1 MKQFNKLY
9 TMRNILI
16 CAFILIHSLCSGD
29 DIIKGEINISGTAL
43 NYSDSS
49 MLILT
54 NVDTHKHIDTAYI
67 INNSFNFTAPKS
79 EPTGYG
85 IFFRMEN
92 QPRDEFLFFWKENV
106 DISINGIKGEMK
118 YANVEGGIVQSQQNS
133 YNKIIKPLSLH
144 FDSINAIINSGDV
157 KDAEKIN
164 SLNLLLDTIID
175 ERVVLGAKYIMENP
189 NAFLSAS
196 LLADFTPLLLKDEI
210 KSLYENLS
218 PKIKESANA
227 IAVSNFL
234 KISKDVKI
242 GDIADDFELPDLNGN
257 NVGLKD
263 FKGKFVLLEFWAA
276 GCGPCRMENKNLL
289 ANYKLYNSKGF
300 EIISISNDKNKK
312 DWANATKKDSIIW
325 ASVLGDTEVAA
336 KYNVKFIPSNFLIDP
351 TGKII
356 AINLQG
362 DQLGEKL
369 KDIFGE

>member
-1 MKQFNKLY
+1 
-9 TMRNILI
+9 
-16 CAFILIHSLCSGD
+16 
-29 DIIKGEINISGTAL
+29 
-43 NYSDSS
+43 
-49 MLILT
+49 
-54 NVDTHKHIDTAYI
+54 
-67 INNSFNFTAPKS
+67 
-79 EPTGYG
+79 
-85 IFFRMEN
+85 
-92 QPRDEFLFFWKENV
+92 
-106 DISINGIKGEMK
+106 
-118 YANVEGGIVQSQQNS
+118 
-133 YNKIIKPLSLH
+133 
-144 FDSINAIINSGDV
+144 
-157 KDAEKIN
+157 
-164 SLNLLLDTIID
+164 
-175 ERVVLGAKYIMENP
+175 MENP

-196 LLADFTPLLLKDEI
+196 LLANFTPLLLKDEI

-356 AINLQG
+356 AINIQG

>member
-106 DISINGIKGEMK
+106 DISIKGIKGEMK
-118 YANVEGGIVQSQQNS
+118 YANVEGGIVQSQQNNL
-133 YNKIIKPLSLH
+133 NKVIKPLSMH
-144 FDSINAIINSGDV
+144 FDSINAISNACDV
-157 KDAEKIN
+157 KDTEKIN
-164 SLNLLLDTIID
+164 SLNLLLDTIVYKRIAL
-175 ERVVLGAKYIMENP
+175 EAKYIMENP

-196 LLADFTPLLLKDEI
+196 RLLSFTSLLPKDEI

-218 PKIKESANA
+218 PKIKESRYAK
-227 IAVSNFL
+227 AVSDFL
-234 KISKDVKI
+234 KLSKDLEI
-242 GDIADDFELPDLNGN
+242 GDIADDFLLPDLNGN
-257 NVGLKD
+257 EVGLKD

-289 ANYKLYNSKGF
+289 ANYKLYNSRGF

-312 DWANATKKDSIIW
+312 DWAYATKKDSIIW
-325 ASVLGDTEVAA
+325 ASLHGDAEVGA
-336 KYNVKFIPSNFLIDP
+336 KYNVRFIPSNFLIDP

-356 AINLQG
+356 AVDLRG
-362 DQLGEKL
+362 DKLGEKL